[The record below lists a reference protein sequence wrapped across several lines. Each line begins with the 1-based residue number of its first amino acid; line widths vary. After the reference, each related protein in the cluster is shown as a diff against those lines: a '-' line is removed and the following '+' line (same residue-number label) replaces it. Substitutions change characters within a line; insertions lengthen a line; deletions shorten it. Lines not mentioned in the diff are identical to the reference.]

1 MASSKKLEELREAA
15 RAAGLSAS
23 EEKFVCFD
31 WSASQEWQEYLASLY
46 PTPPL
51 NKLLKWKKKFYKTH
65 QDSSFDVNNTTVD
78 EVLSGASTAAS
89 APRSSSSSSYSGYSS
104 YSSGGASFGRP
115 VGSPPSAGVLRVLSP
130 LTFGCLL
137 AGMFKTALAAATA
150 QRGPGASLL
159 LTGSLLLRLYC
170 CFGLPPVRLWPLSR
184 IGESLANE
192 GFAYFQVNRNA
203 PTDSHNYS
211 SMAFDMQ

>member
-1 MASSKKLEELREAA
+1 MRLPGLLLLLLAELLLFQCVGGFCSPLCLHNMKLYVFSVYLCP
-15 RAAGLSAS
+15 
-23 EEKFVCFD
+23 FV
-31 WSASQEWQEYLASLY
+31 LY
-46 PTPPL
+46 P
-51 NKLLKWKKKFYKTH
+51 

-150 QRGPGASLL
+150 QRVS
-159 LTGSLLLRLYC
+159 R
-170 CFGLPPVRLWPLSR
+170 PVTEQQQQHQQQR
-184 IGESLANE
+184 E
-192 GFAYFQVNRNA
+192 
-203 PTDSHNYS
+203 H
-211 SMAFDMQ
+211 

>member
-65 QDSSFDVNNTTVD
+65 QVS
-78 EVLSGASTAAS
+78 LRRPRTA
-89 APRSSSSSSYSGYSS
+89 
-104 YSSGGASFGRP
+104 
-115 VGSPPSAGVLRVLSP
+115 
-130 LTFGCLL
+130 LTAYAL
-137 AGMFKTALAAATA
+137 AGIAAPPTGGVAALSVC
-150 QRGPGASLL
+150 RWFL
-159 LTGSLLLRLYC
+159 
-170 CFGLPPVRLWPLSR
+170 F
-184 IGESLANE
+184 
-192 GFAYFQVNRNA
+192 
-203 PTDSHNYS
+203 S
-211 SMAFDMQ
+211 SVSA